1 MRFHPKLL
9 QGRVPGV
16 ESGMQHIEVAA
27 GIIWRGKRFLASQ
40 RLSDKPLEGYWEFPG
55 GKLEPGETAEQALCR
70 ELREE
75 LGISV
80 RACRLWQ
87 IVEHDYAERDL
98 HVQLHFFHVT
108 AFDGTPCARERQEL
122 RWVTPAQA
130 RDLPFLPA
138 DADLVASLPACA
150 PR

>member
-1 MRFHPKLL
+1 MKTVR
-9 QGRVPGV
+9 
-16 ESGMQHIEVAA
+16 VAA
-27 GIIWRGKRFLASQ
+27 AVICDGSKILAAQRGYGEFK
-40 RLSDKPLEGYWEFPG
+40 DGWEFPG

>member
-1 MRFHPKLL
+1 MTSI
-9 QGRVPGV
+9 V
-16 ESGMQHIEVAA
+16 VAG
-27 GIIWRGKRFLASQ
+27 GIIWQDDHLLAALRPQGKPMA
-40 RLSDKPLEGYWEFPG
+40 GYWEFPG

-87 IVEHDYAERDL
+87 IVEHDYAVAAGEW
-98 HVQLHFFHVT
+98 
-108 AFDGTPCARERQEL
+108 PRERLVGREIAGKTL
-122 RWVTPAQA
+122 GLVGFGGIA
-130 RDLPFLPA
+130 RKVAARARACGTRVIAHDPFLPA

>member
-1 MRFHPKLL
+1 MTSI
-9 QGRVPGV
+9 V
-16 ESGMQHIEVAA
+16 VAG
-27 GIIWRGKRFLASQ
+27 GIIWQDDHLLAALRPQGKPMA
-40 RLSDKPLEGYWEFPG
+40 GYWEFPG

-122 RWVTPAQA
+122 RWVTPSQA

-138 DADLVASLPACA
+138 DADLGASLPDRA

>member
-1 MRFHPKLL
+1 M
-9 QGRVPGV
+9 
-16 ESGMQHIEVAA
+16 
-27 GIIWRGKRFLASQ
+27 
-40 RLSDKPLEGYWEFPG
+40 
-55 GKLEPGETAEQALCR
+55 
-70 ELREE
+70 
-75 LGISV
+75 

-138 DADLVASLPACA
+138 DADLVAGLPARA

>member
-1 MRFHPKLL
+1 MTSI
-9 QGRVPGV
+9 V
-16 ESGMQHIEVAA
+16 VAG
-27 GIIWRGKRFLASQ
+27 GIIWQDDHLLAALRPQGKPMA
-40 RLSDKPLEGYWEFPG
+40 GYWEFPG

-80 RACRLWQ
+80 RACQLWQ

-138 DADLVASLPACA
+138 DADLVAGLPACA